1 MGIKKYIILISA
13 VIVIS
18 SCGGFLE
25 LFDDELS
32 LKKESFNGNQ
42 LRLDGF
48 YYREKLDQKYN
59 STSYDFYYLYKDGT
73 LFYVSSKDFNYYK
86 REDFNLNGFQKEN
99 YNWGVF
105 QVKEDSIVFEKW
117 TAGEVSKVLLYSGR
131 VLNDTTF
138 MINEGYGSNERK
150 KIKEIRAK
158 NIEKKH
164 ETYYHFKQYSPKPDS
179 TNRFVK

>member
-73 LFYVSSKDFNYYK
+73 P
-86 REDFNLNGFQKEN
+86 NL
-99 YNWGVF
+99 
-105 QVKEDSIVFEKW
+105 SLIC
-117 TAGEVSKVLLYSGR
+117 S
-131 VLNDTTF
+131 
-138 MINEGYGSNERK
+138 
-150 KIKEIRAK
+150 
-158 NIEKKH
+158 
-164 ETYYHFKQYSPKPDS
+164 
-179 TNRFVK
+179 